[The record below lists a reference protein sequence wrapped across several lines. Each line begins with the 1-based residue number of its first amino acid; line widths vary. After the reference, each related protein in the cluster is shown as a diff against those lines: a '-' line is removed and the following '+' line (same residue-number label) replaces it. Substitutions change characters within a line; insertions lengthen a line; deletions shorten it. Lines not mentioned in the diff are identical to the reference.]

1 VQVDLAKIKCL
12 RKQKGLTQKELA
24 RLLGFKSQVGYHY
37 IESGKHQMK
46 IHHLA
51 TLAKLLGV
59 RMEDLLIHDQS
70 KPQTKAV
77 C

>member
-1 VQVDLAKIKCL
+1 MQVDLAKIKYL

-24 RLLGFKSQVGYHY
+24 RLLGYKSQVGYHY

-46 IHHLA
+46 IHQLA
-51 TLAKLLGV
+51 TLADLLGV
-59 RMEDLLIHDQS
+59 KLEDLIIRD
-70 KPQTKAV
+70 QTKAV

>member
-1 VQVDLAKIKCL
+1 MQVDLVKIKYL

-24 RLLGFKSQVGYHY
+24 RLLGYKSQVGYHY

-46 IHHLA
+46 IHQLV
-51 TLAKLLGV
+51 TLADLLGV
-59 RMEDLLIHDQS
+59 KLEDLIIRD
-70 KPQTKAV
+70 QTKAV